1 MKLFKTSRL
10 IIKTLDKSDFIYFNE
25 LFTDSKILNFI
36 PKKYTPKHILNR
48 FNSNLNLD
56 VNHLK
61 HKEFLC
67 GIF

>member
-36 PKKYTPKHILNR
+36 PKSTLLN
-48 FNSNLNLD
+48 
-56 VNHLK
+56 
-61 HKEFLC
+61 
-67 GIF
+67 IF